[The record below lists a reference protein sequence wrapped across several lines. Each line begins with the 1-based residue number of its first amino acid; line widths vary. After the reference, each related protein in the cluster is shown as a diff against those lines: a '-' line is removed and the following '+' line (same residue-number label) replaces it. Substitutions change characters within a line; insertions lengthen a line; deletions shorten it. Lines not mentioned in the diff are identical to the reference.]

1 MLKTEDVAVTDLKLM
16 IGRDLGVSEWIE
28 IDQGMIDAFAK
39 TTRDLQWIHVEPQR
53 ARDESPYGAPIAH
66 GFLILSLLP
75 AMTTE
80 FQIRPAGVEVII
92 NYGLDKLRFLSPV
105 KAGARVRLH
114 GKLLSVT
121 EKGEGQHLMK
131 TLNTM
136 EIEGQEKPAF
146 VAETLMLLVENKA

>member
-1 MLKTEDVAVTDLKLM
+1 MKTEDVAVTDLKSM
-16 IGRDLGVSEWIE
+16 VGRDLGVSAWVE
-28 IDQGMIDAFAK
+28 IDQGMIDAFAE
-39 TTRDLQWIHVEPQR
+39 TTRDRQWIHVETQR

-66 GFLILSLLP
+66 GFLILSLVP

-80 FQIRPAGVEVII
+80 LQVRPAGIEVII

-105 KAGARVRLH
+105 RAGARIRLH

-136 EIEGQEKPAF
+136 EIEGEEKPAF
-146 VAETLMLLVENKA
+146 VAEALMLLVEKKA